1 MAKGIYE
8 RKGQHGDVTYYIRY
22 QFQGTDIKEHVG
34 RKSRGFTRATAKKAL
49 KSRLG
54 DIARGQFS
62 LEKTRRPVPF
72 STLLEQYEE
81 YAKTNWRDYNK
92 QKYFLAALGK
102 HFGDTP
108 LSQITSWHIE
118 KWKADLRKT
127 LKPGSVNRHMTVLKH
142 MFKKGVEWGL
152 VKTNPTVGIKRFPE
166 ADPRTRYLDEDELER
181 LLSVCKEQKR
191 QPWLLPLVTLAV
203 HTGMR
208 QGELLGLRWSNVDLD
223 RGLITL
229 QQHKTLKNKYI
240 PINEAARESLI
251 WLDKHRYGDHVFMYH
266 WQKPIGKDNVQKA
279 IDRVCSKAG
288 IDDFTFHGT
297 RHTFGSHL
305 VMAGVDLVTVS
316 KLMGH
321 SKINMTMRYAHLAP
335 KHEAEAVAKL
345 NARLAQ
351 NRHISET
358 QKQKVIGI
366 TEKYAVSTPP
376 RSGGCTSPGSCLP
389 ARRGL
394 PRPGSAFLA

>member
-8 RKGQHGDVTYYIRY
+8 RKGQGGDVTFYIRY
-22 QFQGTDIKEHVG
+22 QFQGTDIKERVG

-62 LEKTRRPVPF
+62 LEKTRKPVPF
-72 STLLEQYEE
+72 SVLIKQYEE
-81 YAKTNWRDYNK
+81 YARTNWRDFER
-92 QKYFLAALGK
+92 QKYFLHAFGK

-108 LSQITSWHIE
+108 LSQITSWDIE

-127 LKPGSVNRHMTVLKH
+127 LKPGSVNRHITVLKH
-142 MFKKGVEWGL
+142 MFKKSVEWGL
-152 VKTNPTVGIKRFPE
+152 AKTNPTVGIKRFPE
-166 ADPRTRYLDEDELER
+166 ADPRTRFLSEDELER
-181 LLSVCKEQKR
+181 LLAACKEQKR
-191 QPWLLPLVTLAV
+191 QPWLLPLVTVAV

-208 QGELLGLRWSNVDLD
+208 RGELLGLLWSNVDLN
-223 RGLITL
+223 RELITL

-240 PINEAARESLI
+240 PINEAAREALI
-251 WLDKHRYGDHVFMYH
+251 WLDKHRYGDHVFMYKWGKH
-266 WQKPIGKDNVQKA
+266 IGKTNVQDA
-279 IDRVCSKAG
+279 IDNVCSKAG

-305 VMAGVDLVTVS
+305 IMAGVDLVTVA

-321 SKINMTMRYAHLAP
+321 TNIKMTMRYAHLAP

-345 NARLAQ
+345 NTRLAQ
-351 NRHISET
+351 NRNIGET
-358 QKQKVIGI
+358 QKQKVVGI
-366 TEKYAVSTPP
+366 TSKYAICGPP
-376 RSGGCTSPGSCLP
+376 HQ
-389 ARRGL
+389 
-394 PRPGSAFLA
+394 

>member
-8 RKGQHGDVTYYIRY
+8 RKGLYGDVTYYIRY
-22 QFQGTDIKEHVG
+22 QFQGTDIKERVG
-34 RKSRGFTRATAKKAL
+34 RKSRGFTREMAREAL

-54 DIARGQFS
+54 DIARGYFS
-62 LEKTRRPVPF
+62 LEKARKPVPF
-72 STLLEQYEE
+72 STFLKQYEE

-92 QKYFLAALGK
+92 QKYFLEALGK

-118 KWKADLRKT
+118 KWKSDLRKT
-127 LKPGSVNRHMTVLKH
+127 LKPNSVNRHMTIIKH
-142 MFKKGVEWGL
+142 MFKMAVVWGL
-152 VKTNPTVGIKRFPE
+152 VKTNPTIGIKRFPE
-166 ADPRTRYLDEDELER
+166 AESKTLYLDEDELER
-181 LLSVCKEQKR
+181 LLLACKEQKR
-191 QPWLLPLVTLAV
+191 QPWLLPLVTLGV

-208 QGELLGLRWSNVDLD
+208 RGELLGLRWDNVNLD

-229 QQHKTLKNKYI
+229 QQSKTLKIKAI
-240 PINEAARESLI
+240 PINESAREALI

-266 WQKPIGKDNVQKA
+266 WQKPIGKANVQKS

-305 VMAGVDLVTVS
+305 VMAGVDLATVS

-321 SKINMTMRYAHLAP
+321 TKINMTMRYAHLAP
-335 KHEAEAVAKL
+335 Q
-345 NARLAQ
+345 AR
-351 NRHISET
+351 S
-358 QKQKVIGI
+358 
-366 TEKYAVSTPP
+366 
-376 RSGGCTSPGSCLP
+376 
-389 ARRGL
+389 
-394 PRPGSAFLA
+394 

>member
-8 RKGQHGDVTYYIRY
+8 RKGQHGDVTFYIRY
-22 QFQGTDIKEHVG
+22 QFQGTDIKERVG
-34 RKSRGFTRATAKKAL
+34 RKSRGFTREMARGAL

-72 STLLEQYEE
+72 STLLKQYDE
-81 YAKTNWRDYNK
+81 YARTNWRDYNK

-108 LSQITSWHIE
+108 LSQITSWQIE

-127 LKPGSVNRHMTVLKH
+127 LKPNSVNRHITIIKH
-142 MFKKGVEWGL
+142 MFKKGIEWGM
-152 VKTNPTVGIKRFPE
+152 VKTNPTIGVKRFPE
-166 ADPRTRYLDEDELER
+166 PESKTRFLTEDELER
-181 LLSVCKEQKR
+181 LLLACKEQKR
-191 QPWLLPLVTLAV
+191 QPWLLPLVTLGV

-208 QGELLGLRWSNVDLD
+208 RGELLGLRWNNVNLD

-229 QQHKTLKNKYI
+229 QQSKTLKIKAI
-240 PINEAARESLI
+240 PINEAAMEALM

-266 WQKPIGKDNVQKA
+266 WQKPIGKDNVQKSM
-279 IDRVCSKAG
+279 DRVCSKAG

-305 VMAGVDLVTVS
+305 VMEGVDLVTVS

-321 SKINMTMRYAHLAP
+321 TNIKMTMRYAHLAP
-335 KHEAEAVAKL
+335 RHLAEAVAKL
-345 NARLAQ
+345 DSKLAQ
-351 NRHISET
+351 NRNISKT
-358 QKQKVIGI
+358 QERKVIGI
-366 TEKYAVSTPP
+366 TEKHAVSPP
-376 RSGGCTSPGSCLP
+376 PYPIKRP
-389 ARRGL
+389 RRKN
-394 PRPGSAFLA
+394 RP

>member
-8 RKGQHGDVTYYIRY
+8 RKGQGGDVTYYIRY
-22 QFQGTDIKEHVG
+22 QFRGTDIKERVG
-34 RKSRGFTRATAKKAL
+34 RKSRGFTRATAKNAL

-72 STLLEQYEE
+72 STLLKQYEE
-81 YAKTNWRDYNK
+81 YARTNWRDFK
-92 QKYFLAALGK
+92 RQKYFLHSFGK

-118 KWKADLRKT
+118 KWKSDIRKN

-152 VKTNPTVGIKRFPE
+152 AKINPTVGIKRFPK
-166 ADPRTRYLDEDELER
+166 ADPRTRFLSEDELER
-181 LLSVCKEQKR
+181 LLVACKEQKR
-191 QPWLLPLVTLAV
+191 QPWLLPLVTVAV

-208 QGELLGLRWSNVDLD
+208 RGELLGLRWSNVDLN
-223 RGLITL
+223 RELITL
-229 QQHKTLKNKYI
+229 QQDKTLKIKSI
-240 PINEAARESLI
+240 PINEAAREALI
-251 WLDKHRYGDHVFMYH
+251 WLDKHRYGDHVFMYQ
-266 WQKPIGKDNVQKA
+266 WGKPIGKSNVQDS
-279 IDRVCSKAG
+279 IDKVCSKAG

-305 VMAGVDLVTVS
+305 VMAGVDLATVS

-321 SKINMTMRYAHLAP
+321 TTINMTMRYAHLTP

-345 NARLAQ
+345 NMRLAQ
-351 NRHISET
+351 NRNISET
-358 QKQKVIGI
+358 QKQKVVGI
-366 TEKYAVSTPP
+366 TRKSAASGPP
-376 RSGGCTSPGSCLP
+376 NQ
-389 ARRGL
+389 
-394 PRPGSAFLA
+394 

>member
-8 RKGQHGDVTYYIRY
+8 RKGKHGDVTYYIRY
-22 QFQGTDIKEHVG
+22 QFQGTDIKESVG
-34 RKSRGFTRATAKKAL
+34 RKSRGFTRVMVNEAL

-54 DIARGQFS
+54 DIAKGYFS
-62 LEKTRRPVPF
+62 LEKARKPVPF
-72 STLLEQYEE
+72 SMLLKQYEE
-81 YAKTNWRDYNK
+81 YARTNWRDYNK
-92 QKYFLAALGK
+92 QKYFLEALGK

-118 KWKADLRKT
+118 KWKSDLRKT
-127 LKPGSVNRHMTVLKH
+127 LKPNSVNRHMTIIKH
-142 MFKKGVEWGL
+142 MFKKGIEWGL
-152 VKTNPTVGIKRFPE
+152 VKTNPTIGIKRFPE
-166 ADPRTRYLDEDELER
+166 PESKTRYLDEDELER
-181 LLSVCKEQKR
+181 LLLACKEQKR
-191 QPWLLPLVTLAV
+191 QPWLLPLVTLGV

-208 QGELLGLRWSNVDLD
+208 RGELLGLRWDNVNLD

-229 QQHKTLKNKYI
+229 QQSKTLKIKAI
-240 PINEAARESLI
+240 PINESAREALI

-266 WQKPIGKDNVQKA
+266 WQKPIGKANVQKS

-305 VMAGVDLVTVS
+305 VMAGVDLATVS

-321 SKINMTMRYAHLAP
+321 TKINMTMRYAHLAP

-351 NRHISET
+351 NRNISEP

-366 TEKYAVSTPP
+366 TEKYTVSPP
-376 RSGGCTSPGSCLP
+376 PCPIEQ
-389 ARRGL
+389 
-394 PRPGSAFLA
+394 PRCKSRP

>member
-22 QFQGTDIKEHVG
+22 QFQGTDIKERVG
-34 RKSRGFTRATAKKAL
+34 RKSRGFTREMARGAL

-54 DIARGQFS
+54 DIAKGYFS
-62 LEKTRRPVPF
+62 LDKARKPVPF
-72 STLLEQYEE
+72 SVLLKQYEE
-81 YAKTNWRDYNK
+81 YAMTNWRDYNR
-92 QKYFLAALGK
+92 QKYFLSAFGK

-108 LSQITSWHIE
+108 LSQITSWNIE
-118 KWKADLRKT
+118 KWKSDLRKT
-127 LKPGSVNRHMTVLKH
+127 LKPTSVNRHMTVLKH
-142 MFKKGVEWGL
+142 MFKKAVEWGL

-166 ADPRTRYLDEDELER
+166 ADPRTRFLTEDELER
-181 LLSVCKEQKR
+181 LLAACKEQKR
-191 QPWLLPLVTLAV
+191 QPWLLPLVTVAV

-208 QGELLGLRWSNVDLD
+208 QGELLGLRWSNVDLN

-229 QQHKTLKNKYI
+229 QQDKTLKIKSI
-240 PINEAARESLI
+240 PINEAAREALI

-266 WQKPIGKDNVQKA
+266 WQKPIGKANVQESIYK
-279 IDRVCSKAG
+279 VCSKAG
-288 IDDFTFHGT
+288 IDDFTFHGI

-305 VMAGVDLVTVS
+305 VMAGVDLATVS

-321 SKINMTMRYAHLAP
+321 TKINMTMRYAHLAP

-351 NRHISET
+351 NRNTSET

-366 TEKYAVSTPP
+366 TSKYAVSPP
-376 RSGGCTSPGSCLP
+376 PHPGG
-389 ARRGL
+389 
-394 PRPGSAFLA
+394 

>member
-8 RKGQHGDVTYYIRY
+8 RKGQGGDVTYYIRY
-22 QFQGTDIKEHVG
+22 QFQGTDIKERVG

-81 YAKTNWRDYNK
+81 YARTNWRDFNK
-92 QKYFLAALGK
+92 QKYFLKALGK

-108 LSQITSWHIE
+108 SAQITSWHIE
-118 KWKADLRKT
+118 KWKSDLRKT
-127 LKPGSVNRHMTVLKH
+127 LKPNSVNRHMTIIKH
-142 MFKKGVEWGL
+142 LFKMAVVWGL
-152 VKTNPTVGIKRFPE
+152 VKTNPTIGIKRFPE
-166 ADPRTRYLDEDELER
+166 AESKTRYLDEDELER
-181 LLSVCKEQKR
+181 LLLACKEQKR
-191 QPWLLPLVTLAV
+191 QPWLLPLVTLGV

-208 QGELLGLRWSNVDLD
+208 RGELLGLGWDNVNLD

-229 QQHKTLKNKYI
+229 QQSKTLKIKTI
-240 PINEAARESLI
+240 PINEAAREALM

-266 WQKPIGKDNVQKA
+266 WRKPIGKANVQKS

-321 SKINMTMRYAHLAP
+321 TKINMTMRYAHLAP

-351 NRHISET
+351 NRNISET
-358 QKQKVIGI
+358 QKRKVIGI
-366 TEKYAVSTPP
+366 TEKYTVSPP
-376 RSGGCTSPGSCLP
+376 PCPGEQP
-389 ARRGL
+389 RRKN
-394 PRPGSAFLA
+394 RP